1 MKVTNAKNLKKIGVD
16 TLNKD
21 PLVLYFHGVFSDK
34 ECDDVI
40 NEDIDYQP
48 CKKYFNEPKNNN
60 RTSDVGFSEKGE
72 LINSKISK
80 LTNQSINKMEI
91 VEILK
96 YKPGQ
101 KFNTHPDYLNINEPG
116 IPVEK
121 NDRVA
126 TSIAYLN
133 DDFEGGTTIFPKLGI
148 EIKPQKGSVLYF
160 EYDKKSNRHKTIHSG
175 EEVTKGV
182 KYIAVT
188 CVRGDVFDAY
198 NQNNEIN

>member
-1 MKVTNAKNLKKIGVD
+1 MKITNAKNLKKIGVD

-40 NEDIDYQP
+40 NENIEYEP
-48 CKKYFNEPKNNN
+48 CTAYFNEPKHNI
-60 RTSDVGFSEKGE
+60 RTSDIGFSEKGG

-80 LTNQSINKMEI
+80 LTNQKINKMEI

-96 YKPGQ
+96 YNPGQ
-101 KFNTHPDYLNINEPG
+101 KFNTHFDYLNINEPG

-133 DDFEGGTTIFPKLGI
+133 DDFEGGTTIFPELGI

-198 NQNNEIN
+198 NSKG

>member
-40 NEDIDYQP
+40 NEKIEYQQ
-48 CKKYFNEPKNNN
+48 CTTYFNEPKDNI

-72 LINSKISK
+72 LINNNISK
-80 LTNQSINKMEI
+80 LTNQKTNKMEI
-91 VEILK
+91 VEILR

-101 KFNTHPDYLNINEPG
+101 KFNTHYDYLNINPSEFCTN
-116 IPVEK
+116 

-126 TSIAYLN
+126 TAIAYLN

-188 CVRGDVFDAY
+188 CIRGDVFDPY
-198 NQNNEIN
+198 NPENEIN

>member
-1 MKVTNAKNLKKIGVD
+1 MKITNAKNLKKIGVD

-48 CKKYFNEPKNNN
+48 CKKYFNEPKDNN
-60 RTSDVGFSEKGE
+60 RTSDVGFSEKGD

-80 LTNQSINKMEI
+80 LTNQKINKMEI

-96 YKPGQ
+96 YNPGQ
-101 KFNTHPDYLNINEPG
+101 KFNTHFDYLNINEPG

-133 DDFEGGTTIFPKLGI
+133 DDFEGGTTIFPELGI

-198 NQNNEIN
+198 NSKG